1 MKHGQ
6 QAHTKTHTNTQTQQ
20 TGHKMAREKY
30 KPESLYAELANPHHW
45 VHWVDENGEQHHTP
59 RSLASLIPPT
69 GKILKDQT

>member
-1 MKHGQ
+1 
-6 QAHTKTHTNTQTQQ
+6 
-20 TGHKMAREKY
+20 MAREKY